1 MSNRTAPTPMAEL
14 VETLWYERRLLEF
27 LLFKLV
33 SANLVLS
40 SADRRFVGPAV
51 DEVEQV
57 LDRVRRAESERHRV
71 VQRLAT
77 LWGLPPASL
86 TLTELGKRAEV
97 PFAQELH
104 DCQLAFARLV
114 DEIDRVARAN
124 RQLATVGLGD
134 LRAAFGVEES
144 LTYAPSAA
152 TATRPAASAA
162 VHIDR
167 RL

>member
-1 MSNRTAPTPMAEL
+1 MAEL
-14 VETLWYERRLLEF
+14 VQTLWYERRLLEF

-57 LDRVRRAESERHRV
+57 LARVRRAEADRTRAVH
-71 VQRLAT
+71 RLARE
-77 LWGLPPASL
+77 WGEPVEHL
-86 TLTELGKRAEV
+86 TLEELAGRAQP
-97 PFAQELH
+97 PFSQELH
-104 DCQLAFARLV
+104 DCRLAFGRLV
-114 DEIDRVARAN
+114 DEIDRVAKAN

-134 LRAAFGVEES
+134 LRTAFGVGEA
-144 LTYAPSAA
+144 LTYTAGDAIRPSAG
-152 TATRPAASAA
+152 TS

>member
-40 SADRRFVGPAV
+40 SADRRFVGSAV

-57 LDRVRRAESERHRV
+57 LDRVRRAESDRHRV
-71 VQRLAT
+71 VQNLAT
-77 LWGLPPASL
+77 MWGEPASSL
-86 TLTELGKRAEV
+86 TLSELARRAEV
-97 PFAQELH
+97 PFAQELR

-114 DEIDRVARAN
+114 DEIDKVAKAN

-134 LRAAFGVEES
+134 LRAAFGVEAS

-152 TATRPAASAA
+152 APAPAASAA

>member
-1 MSNRTAPTPMAEL
+1 MAEL
-14 VETLWYERRLLEF
+14 VQTLWYERRLLEF

-57 LDRVRRAESERHRV
+57 LARVRRAEADRTRAVH
-71 VQRLAT
+71 RLARA
-77 LWGLPPASL
+77 WGESVEHL
-86 TLTELGKRAEV
+86 TLEELAGRADP
-97 PFAQELH
+97 PFSQELH
-104 DCQLAFARLV
+104 DCRLAFGRLV
-114 DEIDRVARAN
+114 DEIDAVAQAN
-124 RQLATVGLGD
+124 RRLATVGLGD
-134 LRAAFGVEES
+134 LRAAFGVGES
-144 LTYAPSAA
+144 LTYAPDEAA
-152 TATRPAASAA
+152 KPASTS

>member
-1 MSNRTAPTPMAEL
+1 MAEL
-14 VETLWYERRLLEF
+14 VQTLWYERRLLEF

-57 LDRVRRAESERHRV
+57 LARVRRAESDRARALH
-71 VQRLAT
+71 RLARH
-77 LWGLPPASL
+77 WGESIGHL
-86 TLTELGKRAEV
+86 TLEELAARAEA
-97 PFAQELH
+97 PFSQELH
-104 DCQLAFARLV
+104 DCRLAFARLV
-114 DEIDRVARAN
+114 DEIDAVAQAN
-124 RQLATVGLGD
+124 RRLATVGLGD
-134 LRAAFGVEES
+134 LRAAFGIGES
-144 LTYAPSAA
+144 LTYRPDETAA
-152 TATRPAASAA
+152 KPASTA